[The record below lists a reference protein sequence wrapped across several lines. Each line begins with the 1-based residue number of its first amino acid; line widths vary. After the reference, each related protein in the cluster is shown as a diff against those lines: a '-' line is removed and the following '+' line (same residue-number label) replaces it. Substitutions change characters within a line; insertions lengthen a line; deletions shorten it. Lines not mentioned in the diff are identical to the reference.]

1 MKNRY
6 YGLVRSPMR
15 FEYTIN
21 PKSIYVY
28 NSLNFIYGNFLR
40 NEFLY
45 YATINI
51 FEKHIRPHICLTLVL
66 YDRNICFISINLALS
81 N

>member
-1 MKNRY
+1 MLYRGVRNKRREYSMKNRY

-21 PKSIYVY
+21 HKSIYVY
-28 NSLNFIYGNFLR
+28 NSLNFIYGYFLR

-51 FEKHIRPHICLTLVL
+51 FEKTYTTSH
-66 YDRNICFISINLALS
+66 LS
-81 N
+81 NIGVI